1 MCSEQGEGHI
11 QLHLSHKNTSTP
23 EGICTESAKQQ
34 SKPKCLLR
42 THSVLHV
49 AQDRV
54 GGSNDEEA
62 QHCLPRN
69 KKLLQTYIVSNQ

>member
-62 QHCLPRN
+62 RDPVFQGLWSYKN
-69 KKLLQTYIVSNQ
+69 DSLLTG